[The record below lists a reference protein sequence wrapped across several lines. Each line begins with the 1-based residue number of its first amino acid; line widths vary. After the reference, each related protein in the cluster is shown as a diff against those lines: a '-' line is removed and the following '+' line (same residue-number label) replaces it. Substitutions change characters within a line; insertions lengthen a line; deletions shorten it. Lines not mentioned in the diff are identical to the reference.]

1 MHTGRV
7 TLTQTL
13 RFYHPTY
20 ESLRSKTLG
29 FLFLLET
36 KGNTTVMP
44 NEKTNKITIEKLYPN
59 DNEQK
64 TPEEKLKALRQQ
76 IAIYQQQAQELEDQ
90 IARQSNETWQRYM
103 TVYQDL
109 VDFANAIN
117 GLAIELG
124 EDNDIAISYSKNDKQ
139 RFKHFYHYKGD
150 FPKKTADDVKEELT
164 TAIAIV
170 DQLHEKIAFKRTY
183 EPKALLNP
191 IRLSDT
197 GIIVSFDKQ
206 TDGTTIVKAEKAE
219 HTYGDGFTVTLSDTT
234 TLKTINDV
242 ENDCVSQ
249 TICDTRVMT
258 DFSQLHPLIED
269 VIRNI
274 DSYQSKTID

>member
-1 MHTGRV
+1 
-7 TLTQTL
+7 
-13 RFYHPTY
+13 
-20 ESLRSKTLG
+20 
-29 FLFLLET
+29 
-36 KGNTTVMP
+36 MP

-117 GLAIELG
+117 GLTIELG

-139 RFKHFYHYKGD
+139 RFKHFYHYKDD

>member
-1 MHTGRV
+1 
-7 TLTQTL
+7 
-13 RFYHPTY
+13 
-20 ESLRSKTLG
+20 
-29 FLFLLET
+29 
-36 KGNTTVMP
+36 MP

-109 VDFANAIN
+109 VDFANAID